1 MNSAMGPIFNGSFSE
16 KRSLWVPWIVYGTH
30 QKATTAT
37 EIEKCASKKKKK
49 RRRRVNVLSE
59 TGIMCAFGMT

>member
-37 EIEKCASKKKKK
+37 EIEKCASKKKKI
-49 RRRRVNVLSE
+49 
-59 TGIMCAFGMT
+59 GADA